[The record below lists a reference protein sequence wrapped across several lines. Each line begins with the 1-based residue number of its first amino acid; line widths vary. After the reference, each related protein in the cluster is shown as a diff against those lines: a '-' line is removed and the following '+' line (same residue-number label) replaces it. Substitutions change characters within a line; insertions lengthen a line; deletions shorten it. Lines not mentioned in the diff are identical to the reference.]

1 MRWGYKMYTIELTE
15 QELNELVVALQYFA
29 DHGTMGTRTEQVKEL
44 MYKVAAAS
52 DDGTVMFNGYYV

>member
-1 MRWGYKMYTIELTE
+1 MRWGYKMYTIEVTE

-29 DHGTMGTRTEQVKEL
+29 DHGTMGERTEQVIKL

>member
-1 MRWGYKMYTIELTE
+1 MYTVELTE

-44 MYKVAAAS
+44 KCFKEFTYEETDREM
-52 DDGTVMFNGYYV
+52 